1 MKHRLGL
8 LLVAVVLLSG
18 FAIAQAQ
25 SQGELTVFAAA
36 SLTDAYAAL
45 ADAFEAA
52 NPGVHI
58 VYNFG
63 GSSTLAT
70 QLVQGAPADVFASA
84 NNPQMTVAIEGGRI
98 AGSPRTFA
106 KNRLILIVPVSNPA
120 DIHSLRDLAT
130 PGISLI
136 LAAPDVPV
144 RVYTDT
150 MLERMANDPAYGS
163 AYRDAVLA
171 NLVSEEPNVRQV
183 SAKVALGEADAG
195 VVYMSDVTPDIM
207 EDVIA
212 LPIPDVFNTIATYPI
227 ALTNDTQQPELAQRF
242 VDFVIA
248 DAGQDIL
255 VEWGFI
261 SVRMPVLP
269 ETVTLPTDG
278 TLLVD
283 GQVLNPLSLTVERL
297 RADYAAQTVAVSYL
311 SDEETV
317 TASFTGA
324 LLWDV
329 ISAAQPNMN
338 VDLHNDWLSLFV
350 VVTGADGYQAVIA
363 WGEIDPAY
371 SNQPILIAYAQDG
384 SPIADELGALRL
396 VVPGDG
402 HGGRYVRGVV
412 NLSLRDAPAPP
423 GSS

>member
-1 MKHRLGL
+1 MKHRL
-8 LLVAVVLLSG
+8 VVLLVIALLSG
-18 FAIAQAQ
+18 GLTAIWAQG
-25 SQGELTVFAAA
+25 QGELTVFAAA
-36 SLTDAYAAL
+36 SLTDAYEAI

-52 NPGVHI
+52 NPGVRV

-84 NNPQMTVAIEGGRI
+84 NNAQMTVAIEGGRI
-98 AGSPRTFA
+98 AGMPRTFA
-106 KNRLILIVPVSNPA
+106 KNRLVLIVPASNPPN
-120 DIHSLRDLAT
+120 IQSLRDLAT

-136 LAAPDVPV
+136 LAAPEVPV

-150 MLERMANDPAYGS
+150 MLERMANDPAYGA
-163 AYRDAVLA
+163 AYRSAVLA

-207 EDVIA
+207 DDVSA
-212 LPIPDVFNTIATYPI
+212 LPIPDAFNTIATYPI
-227 ALTNDTQQPELAQRF
+227 ALINDARQPELAQRF
-242 VDFVIA
+242 VDFVLS
-248 DAGQDIL
+248 DAGQGIL
-255 VEWGFI
+255 VEWGFL
-261 SVRMPVLP
+261 SVRMPVMP

-283 GQVLNPLSLTVERL
+283 GLVLNPLSLTAERL
-297 RADYAAQTVAVSYL
+297 RADYAAQTVAVNYL
-311 SDEETV
+311 SGDETV

-338 VDLHNDWLSLFV
+338 ADLRNDRLSMFV

-371 SNQPILIAYAQDG
+371 GNQPILIAYEQDG
-384 SPIADELGALRL
+384 SPIADDLGALRL
-396 VVPGDG
+396 VVPADG

-412 NLSLRDAPAPP
+412 NLSLRDAPAPQDTE
-423 GSS
+423 